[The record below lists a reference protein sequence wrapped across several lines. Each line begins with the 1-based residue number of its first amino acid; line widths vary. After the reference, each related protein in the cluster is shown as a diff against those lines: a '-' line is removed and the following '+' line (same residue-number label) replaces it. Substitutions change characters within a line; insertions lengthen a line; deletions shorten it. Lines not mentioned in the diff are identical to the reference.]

1 MGTNFFGGFTWFY
14 PEPIL
19 LFFLCNLFLF
29 IKSKDVASYAGDTT
43 SYKTWGRGGR
53 GEEGNSAYVIHNL
66 EVLRNTLLNCFNGNR
81 MKANP
86 GKYHLLLSGNVP
98 V

>member
-1 MGTNFFGGFTWFY
+1 MGRNFFGGFTWFY
-14 PEPIL
+14 SEPIL

-29 IKSKDVASYAGDTT
+29 IKNKDIASYADDTT
-43 SYKTWGRGGR
+43 PYKTSWGGG

-81 MKANP
+81 MKADP

>member
-1 MGTNFFGGFTWFY
+1 M
-14 PEPIL
+14 L
-19 LFFLCNLFLF
+19 
-29 IKSKDVASYAGDTT
+29 TT
-43 SYKTWGRGGR
+43 HHPTQRRGGGG
-53 GEEGNSAYVIHNL
+53 GEEGNSAYVIHDL

-81 MKANP
+81 MKADP